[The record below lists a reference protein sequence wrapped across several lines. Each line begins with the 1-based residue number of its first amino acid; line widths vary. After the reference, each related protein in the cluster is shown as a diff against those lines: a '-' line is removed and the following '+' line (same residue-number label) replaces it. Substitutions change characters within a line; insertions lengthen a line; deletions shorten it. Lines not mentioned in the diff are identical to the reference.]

1 MHGNTGAIGRI
12 RKRGATVSA
21 DTYCKALVLLGV
33 GMFAGIPSGIAI
45 KAYVV
50 AAVLLNFAV
59 LFGSRR
65 PASAG
70 REMRSEGNG
79 QDS

>member
-1 MHGNTGAIGRI
+1 M
-12 RKRGATVSA
+12 SA

-33 GMFAGIPSGIAI
+33 GMCLAMFVGIPSGMAI